1 MTPTSEKEVDVS
13 KSERIDAEPAS
24 VPAGIKAFCPA
35 CWALIPFDAS
45 SCRVC
50 GADVGSLTKR
60 DYETKLVSAL
70 SHPLTHVRERA
81 ALLLGAVGSAVAFG
95 PLLEKAHDDADPWLA
110 AAALRGLEILR
121 RRHPELPRI
130 EWQRFAGPDAP
141 VLVRFAADEIAARA
155 DTHAIRGSGGRT

>member
-1 MTPTSEKEVDVS
+1 MSR
-13 KSERIDAEPAS
+13 SERSDAESAS

-45 SCRVC
+45 SCPVC
-50 GADVGSLTKR
+50 GADIGSLTKR

-95 PLLEKAHDDADPWLA
+95 PLMEKAHDDADPWLA

-121 RRHPELPRI
+121 RRHPELPGVDWR
-130 EWQRFAGPDAP
+130 RFAGPEAP
-141 VLVRFAADEIAARA
+141 LLVRFAADEIAARENH
-155 DTHAIRGSGGRT
+155 TTRGSGGPA